1 MSDFVHLHVHSDYS
15 LLESTVRIKA
25 LVAKAKAMGMSAV
38 GISDSGN
45 LFGSLH
51 FFKACKAEGINPII
65 GCQFQVVRGSM
76 ENMDREDPENVT
88 DPLLLF
94 ATSEQGYLNLSLLTS
109 DSYSRGYLDQPRIDE
124 AFIAASCQDLI
135 GLSGNHEARIPSLL
149 RLGRYDEA
157 KAKALQYRDMLGDG
171 NFYLEIQDHGLEE
184 EIELAPLLEQLSADT
199 GIPLVATN
207 DVHYLETEDSDA
219 QDTLTCIKSGRKKN
233 DFSEVNMGEGEYYFK
248 SAEEMELLFGHLPE
262 AIVNSGKIADRCN
275 VNIPEPGPLL
285 PDFDIPEEFEG
296 PNEYLR
302 HLVFQGLEDRYEEIN
317 DEIRQRADYELD
329 TIIQMGFT
337 GYFLIVWDFID
348 YAKKNDIPVGPG
360 RGSGAGSIVAYALTI
375 TDLDPLKYELLFE
388 RFLNPERVSMPDFDI
403 DFCFERRGEVID
415 YVTRKYGT
423 ERVAQI
429 ITFGTLK
436 AKAVLKD
443 VSRALDI
450 RFTESNMISSL
461 VPGDPKITI
470 PKAMEEEPKLQEI
483 YERGGIYKELI
494 DTATKLEGLH
504 RHTSTHAAGVVIGK
518 DVLTKYSPLYRDPKT
533 GAISTQ
539 FTMDIIEPCG
549 LVKMDFLGLKTLT
562 LIKHT
567 IDLIHAGGKSFSID
581 EIKDEDPK
589 TFKLLG
595 EGKSTCIFQFESSG
609 MQKILKQAKPG
620 NIEDLIALNAL
631 YRPGPM
637 QYIPQFIDSKL
648 GKMAIQYPDPT
659 LEETLKP
666 TYGVIVYQEQV
677 MKVAQI
683 IGGFSLGKADILR
696 RAMGKKKVKD
706 MEKMKVEFIAGAKEK
721 GHSEEHAA
729 DIFHMLE
736 PFAGYGFNKSHA
748 AAYSVVA
755 YQTAYL
761 KAHFTAEFMAAN
773 LTNELNSQEKLGQY
787 IGETKALGLQILPPH
802 VNLSQKV
809 FSVRDEDI
817 IFGLMGVKN
826 LGDGP
831 CEEIIRARE
840 AGGEFQDFVDFL
852 QRVDLRII
860 SRKVIETGIQA
871 GLFDGLAFSRA
882 AMWESW
888 QDLVNKI
895 QKEQESTA
903 FGQGGLF
910 DGDEIQADYTIPEI
924 PEWDVRARISA
935 EKNLTGFFFSRSP
948 PGRYQGPL
956 EANGEHQSGPGGQ
969 CRQRRNLPG
978 HGSHQRYPGDRHQEG
993 FQDGLA
999 AAGRLQRQHRAGGLS
1014 QGF

>member
-337 GYFLIVWDFID
+337 GYFLIVWDFIR
-348 YAKKNDIPVGPG
+348 YAKDHDIPVGPG
-360 RGSGAGSIVAYALTI
+360 RGSGAGSIVAYVLEI
-375 TDLDPLKYELLFE
+375 TDIDPIKYGLLFE

-403 DFCFERRGEVID
+403 DFCFERRQEVID
-415 YVTRKYGT
+415 YVNRKYGT
-423 ERVAQI
+423 GKSRPDHHLRDPETQGGPPGREPGCW
-429 ITFGTLK
+429 TFRFDEVGPHRK
-436 AKAVLKD
+436 APFPTARKSPSKKRWRR
-443 VSRALDI
+443 SP
-450 RFTESNMISSL
+450 SSAEL
-461 VPGDPKITI
+461 
-470 PKAMEEEPKLQEI
+470 
-483 YERGGIYKELI
+483 YETGGGYRELI
-494 DTATKLEGLH
+494 DTATKLEGLN

-518 DVLTKYSPLYRDPKT
+518 EVLTKYVPALPGPQDRGHLHPVHH
-533 GAISTQ
+533 GHHR
-539 FTMDIIEPCG
+539 G
-549 LVKMDFLGLKTLT
+549 L
-562 LIKHT
+562 
-567 IDLIHAGGKSFSID
+567 
-581 EIKDEDPK
+581 
-589 TFKLLG
+589 
-595 EGKSTCIFQFESSG
+595 
-609 MQKILKQAKPG
+609 
-620 NIEDLIALNAL
+620 
-631 YRPGPM
+631 RPG
-637 QYIPQFIDSKL
+637 
-648 GKMAIQYPDPT
+648 
-659 LEETLKP
+659 E
-666 TYGVIVYQEQV
+666 
-677 MKVAQI
+677 
-683 IGGFSLGKADILR
+683 
-696 RAMGKKKVKD
+696 
-706 MEKMKVEFIAGAKEK
+706 
-721 GHSEEHAA
+721 
-729 DIFHMLE
+729 
-736 PFAGYGFNKSHA
+736 
-748 AAYSVVA
+748 
-755 YQTAYL
+755 
-761 KAHFTAEFMAAN
+761 
-773 LTNELNSQEKLGQY
+773 
-787 IGETKALGLQILPPH
+787 
-802 VNLSQKV
+802 
-809 FSVRDEDI
+809 
-817 IFGLMGVKN
+817 
-826 LGDGP
+826 
-831 CEEIIRARE
+831 
-840 AGGEFQDFVDFL
+840 
-852 QRVDLRII
+852 
-860 SRKVIETGIQA
+860 
-871 GLFDGLAFSRA
+871 DGLSWVSR
-882 AMWESW
+882 
-888 QDLVNKI
+888 
-895 QKEQESTA
+895 
-903 FGQGGLF
+903 
-910 DGDEIQADYTIPEI
+910 P
-924 PEWDVRARISA
+924 
-935 EKNLTGFFFSRSP
+935 
-948 PGRYQGPL
+948 
-956 EANGEHQSGPGGQ
+956 
-969 CRQRRNLPG
+969 
-978 HGSHQRYPGDRHQEG
+978 
-993 FQDGLA
+993 
-999 AAGRLQRQHRAGGLS
+999 
-1014 QGF
+1014 